1 MPTLAEYQ
9 KIIDKD
15 TSTETQKLE
24 ASQALA
30 NYYFT
35 CNEEWS
41 SLSKKAGEAYAELDA
56 LATDPNG
63 VDNAKTKLVGALLGQ
78 IKTRQQILQFKADA
92 FRDSSLAIK
101 PPSPAMVKKVKD
113 LSAEVAAEQVKADH
127 TTKIKN
133 ILLTLAKQ
141 IDSVE
146 T

>member
-1 MPTLAEYQ
+1 MPTFAEYQ
-9 KIIDKD
+9 KILDKD
-15 TSTETQKLE
+15 TSTETQKLA

-30 NYYFT
+30 NYYFM

-41 SLSKKAGEAYAELDA
+41 SLSKKAGETYAELDA

-63 VDNAKTKLVGALLGQ
+63 VDNAKIKLVSALLGQ
-78 IKTRQQILQFKADA
+78 IKARQQILQVKADA
-92 FRDSSLAIK
+92 FRDSTLAIG
-101 PPSPAMVKKVKD
+101 PPTPSVVQKVKD
-113 LSAEVAAEQVKADH
+113 LSAAVAAEQVKADNAS
-127 TTKIKN
+127 KIKN